1 MIHFFKK
8 LSAALQANSNLP
20 TTRITVDDESIKLF
34 HKVIGE
40 CETSLFESQKHLAK
54 VVVRKMIAKREGDLQ
69 QLEQL
74 ERHERNINLVI
85 KNTVNTLGHYRSE
98 LDVAIKANMLC
109 ETSNNTPELSI
120 ESITKMQQ
128 SLNRLRSRQN
138 NSDTVFG

>member
-1 MIHFFKK
+1 MFRFFQK
-8 LSAALQANSNLP
+8 LSGALQSKSNLP
-20 TTRITVDDESIKLF
+20 TRIIVDDESIKLF
-34 HKVIGE
+34 HKVIGQ

-54 VVVRKMIAKREGDLQ
+54 VTVRKMIAKREGDLH
-69 QLEQL
+69 QLEELKQ
-74 ERHERNINLVI
+74 HERSINLVI

-98 LDVAIKANMLC
+98 LDIAMRANMLAAA
-109 ETSNNTPELSI
+109 NHDTPELSI